1 MPKLV
6 SATHAVKHT
15 IESGNTIVVG
25 GFINQT
31 APVSILKA
39 MNTLEV
45 NSLGYFCTTG
55 VVAAG
60 VLNMD
65 MFNRATAAHYGLLPN
80 MQKAIADGKI
90 NHRIIPQGVLTEM
103 LRTGKSVTSKIG
115 KKTFLDNTCS
125 DEITYTAPHSFDVAL
140 VRAKKADKFG
150 NVMLHDLSVDTANA
164 IKTCNISIVEVD
176 EIVEYFEPY
185 DLISKNL
192 MDSDYIDYI
201 VLTEEKLTNEEENNL
216 QTNTKSIP
224 EHIENYVKRIPELL
238 SPTDKVVN
246 LGIGLPEA
254 SAPYLPKDVKL
265 TVEAGIVGGTPRGGK
280 DFGISDGEDVQY
292 FTHNEMF
299 HMYWDGLLDVAVM
312 GVGEFDY
319 QGNVNVHDFGKG
331 TVGTGGFVDITQSA
345 KKVIFCGKESKLVDQ
360 VRSVTFSPDVVP
372 DQEVYYLT
380 EKAIYVLDNGTLVE
394 YS

>member
-6 SATHAVKHT
+6 SSTHALKNT
-15 IESGNTIVVG
+15 IESGDTIVVG

-31 APVSILKA
+31 APVSLLKA
-39 MNTLEV
+39 MNTLDV

-55 VVAAG
+55 VVAAS

-80 MQKAIADGKI
+80 IQKAIADGKVD
-90 NHRIIPQGVLTEM
+90 HRIIPQGVLTEM
-103 LRTGKSVTSKIG
+103 LRTGKNVTSRIG
-115 KKTFLDNTCS
+115 KGTFLDNTYS
-125 DEITYTAPHSFDVAL
+125 DEITYVAPHSFDVAL

-150 NVMLHDLSVDTANA
+150 NIVLHDLSVDTANA
-164 IKTCNISIVEVD
+164 IKTCNVSIVEVD

-192 MDSDYIDYI
+192 IDSDYLDYI
-201 VLTEEKLTNEEENNL
+201 VLTEEKIETREENTL
-216 QTNTKSIP
+216 EKVTKSIP

-238 SPTDKVVN
+238 SPTDKVIN

-254 SAPYLPKDVKL
+254 SAPYLPKCITL
-265 TVEAGIVGGTPRGGK
+265 TVEAGIVGGVPRGGK
-280 DFGISDGEDVQY
+280 DFGMSDGEDVEY

-299 HMYWDGLLDVAVM
+299 HKYWEGFIDCAIM

-331 TVGTGGFVDITQSA
+331 VVGTGGFQDIVFST

-360 VRSVTFSPDVVP
+360 VQSVTFNPTVVP
-372 DQEVYYLT
+372 DQEIYYLT